1 MIKSEIIEKVKDLFV
16 YANNKEYWLITGA
29 AMVMYGIKTQTL
41 DIDVGCTKEFFQD
54 LQKKGYS
61 VIKKDG
67 YPDRIQIDTY
77 VEVLEGLEVTKIE
90 YIEGIPV
97 SAIADII
104 EFKKKLNREKD
115 KEDLLRIEN
124 YMQHINMRKQ
134 RLYNI
139 LKYCKKNILYYKE
152 YLKDIKCNDDIK
164 TILSELPIVNKQEYI
179 ENSSSFLSNEI
190 NADDLVWEFT
200 SGSTGQPLKICK
212 SKRERVI
219 QGWMLQ
225 TLRRENGLDIGTAI
239 MIRFHNYV
247 NESSNNTEILKEPV
261 LVNNQIYF
269 PTLYFNS
276 ENVSKLCE
284 LLQMYNKAWF
294 YGTPSQIYK
303 ICNLLDDIDFPISK
317 ITYIELFGEVLFK
330 HQKEQ
335 IESVFRCPIRNMYGC
350 HEIWA
355 IAYECSSGNLHILE
369 NNVILEIL
377 DKKGNNIGY
386 NQEGEIVLTSLIQK
400 SMPFIRYKIGDRGKI
415 KKSECLC
422 GRTSDVLELS
432 AARIADDIVLE
443 DGRRIS
449 SIVFL
454 HILMLIN
461 QEKVIIKQFQIYQ
474 RSYKKF
480 EIVVVASSES
490 DRKFIE
496 SNFYHILTDVLN
508 ENLVLKFI
516 YLDSIEIDLQSGKL
530 KYFFPL
536 ESAVKW
542 RSDIQ

>member
-179 ENSSSFLSNEI
+179 ECFNQYMYKVLNEHSKESLELYQKRM
-190 NADDLVWEFT
+190 NN
-200 SGSTGQPLKICK
+200 LKI
-212 SKRERVI
+212 I
-219 QGWMLQ
+219 MGI
-225 TLRRENGLDIGTAI
+225 ENINDNKWCQKVSYMDMNNDIDK
-239 MIRFHNYV
+239 
-247 NESSNNTEILKEPV
+247 EILKKKIP
-261 LVNNQIYF
+261 LPSI
-269 PTLYFNS
+269 S
-276 ENVSKLCE
+276 E
-284 LLQMYNKAWF
+284 
-294 YGTPSQIYK
+294 
-303 ICNLLDDIDFPISK
+303 
-317 ITYIELFGEVLFK
+317 
-330 HQKEQ
+330 
-335 IESVFRCPIRNMYGC
+335 
-350 HEIWA
+350 
-355 IAYECSSGNLHILE
+355 
-369 NNVILEIL
+369 VIM
-377 DKKGNNIGY
+377 K
-386 NQEGEIVLTSLIQK
+386 
-400 SMPFIRYKIGDRGKI
+400 
-415 KKSECLC
+415 
-422 GRTSDVLELS
+422 
-432 AARIADDIVLE
+432 
-443 DGRRIS
+443 
-449 SIVFL
+449 
-454 HILMLIN
+454 
-461 QEKVIIKQFQIYQ
+461 
-474 RSYKKF
+474 
-480 EIVVVASSES
+480 
-490 DRKFIE
+490 
-496 SNFYHILTDVLN
+496 
-508 ENLVLKFI
+508 
-516 YLDSIEIDLQSGKL
+516 
-530 KYFFPL
+530 
-536 ESAVKW
+536 
-542 RSDIQ
+542 